1 MLLIGDVYPRFEFF
15 SIPDPHQRILT
26 LKLFLS
32 SWKYNQVVHPGSGS
46 QILGSKRRR
55 IRIQSTALLI
65 NSERRCCLATQT
77 FKLLDKYRP
86 ETKEAKRLRLKERAE
101 AKAAGKEDAPSK
113 RAPVVRAGINT
124 VTTLSK
130 RFDQCC

>member
-1 MLLIGDVYPRFEFF
+1 MWGGGLLVEERERSVSFIISD
-15 SIPDPHQRILT
+15 
-26 LKLFLS
+26 
-32 SWKYNQVVHPGSGS
+32 
-46 QILGSKRRR
+46 
-55 IRIQSTALLI
+55 
-65 NSERRCCLATQT
+65 RRCCSATQT

-130 RFDQCC
+130 CFDQCCGGFAWLSVRIRIQQLRSTRIRIQGFDEKNVKFKVEKNRTVVFDL

>member
-1 MLLIGDVYPRFEFF
+1 M
-15 SIPDPHQRILT
+15 
-26 LKLFLS
+26 
-32 SWKYNQVVHPGSGS
+32 
-46 QILGSKRRR
+46 
-55 IRIQSTALLI
+55 
-65 NSERRCCLATQT
+65 CCCAATQA

-86 ETKEAKRLRLKERAE
+86 ETKEAKKLRLKERAE

-130 RFDQCC
+130 CAVPSLPLS